1 MRFAF
6 LLAMMLGA
14 ARAFAADGNRLV
26 YLDENDPYY
35 VSRAFPKLT
44 TPQWIGEEGVEAVVV
59 LAVDDMRE
67 APKYETFL
75 RPILER
81 LKKIDGRASVSIMT
95 NKIDPTLPKLQDWIK
110 EGVSLEVHSI
120 DHPCPFFN
128 GGDFEKAKSTYDR
141 CVELISAIPGNKP
154 VAFRMPCCDSLNT
167 PSPRFWEEIFN
178 KTTEH
183 GRFLTMDSSVF
194 NITTPNDPSLPR
206 ELVIDADGRQKFKKF
221 VPFESF
227 VNTIDDY
234 PYPYVIGK
242 LCWEM
247 PCVTPSDW
255 QAQNIN
261 KPMNPSTVADMKS
274 AIDVTVLKQGG
285 FFFVYHPH
293 GWIANSQVVELI
305 DHAVAKHG
313 KKVKFLSFREC
324 QERIDKNM
332 LGGQPLRAEN
342 GADNGVRLIDLND
355 DGFID
360 VVIGNAK
367 AKQTRVW
374 SPKTNSW
381 VAGDF
386 PVIIDAKTHFGLI
399 SSSGA
404 VSVIKPDA
412 AFTFDGEKW
421 VEDAMLLAGLDGV
434 QFEAVRLR
442 DLNKDGRCELIVGT
456 PTQSAVYEYHPG
468 EHRWIKRPF
477 GLPEGTSIVDAQ
489 GRDAGLRFVDVD
501 EDGVEDVL
509 FSNEKGSSLHLWNSM
524 QKGWDGKVDVG
535 QMPPIARNGTSNG
548 AWIHSRGLW
557 VVNENTDK
565 LPNFADRKYFNDML
579 ARVDPAGKSPE
590 ASLKSIR
597 ARPGFV
603 VQQMAAEPLTMD
615 PVAFNWGA
623 DGKLWVAEMGDYPLG
638 LDGKGSPGGRVRVL
652 EDTDGDGVYDKS

>member
-6 LLAMMLGA
+6 LVALMVAA
-14 ARAFAADGNRLV
+14 ARALAADGNRLV

-35 VSRAFPKLT
+35 VSRTFPKLT
-44 TPQWIGEEGVEAVVV
+44 TPQWVGEEGVEAVIV

-95 NKIDPTLPKLQDWIK
+95 NKIDPTLPKLQEWLE
-110 EGVSLEVHSI
+110 EGVSLEIHTI
-120 DHPCPFFN
+120 DHPCPLFN
-128 GGDFEKAKSTYDR
+128 GGDFAKAKSTYDR
-141 CVELISAIPGNKP
+141 CVELMSAIPGNRP

-227 VNTIDDY
+227 VNTINDY

-261 KPMNPSTVADMKS
+261 KPMNPGTVADMKS
-274 AIDVTVLKQGG
+274 AIDVTVFKQGG

-332 LGGQPLRAEN
+332 LGGQSLRAED
-342 GADNGVRLIDLND
+342 GRDNGVRLIDLND
-355 DGFID
+355 
-360 VVIGNAK
+360 
-367 AKQTRVW
+367 
-374 SPKTNSW
+374 
-381 VAGDF
+381 
-386 PVIIDAKTHFGLI
+386 
-399 SSSGA
+399 
-404 VSVIKPDA
+404 
-412 AFTFDGEKW
+412 
-421 VEDAMLLAGLDGV
+421 
-434 QFEAVRLR
+434 
-442 DLNKDGRCELIVGT
+442 
-456 PTQSAVYEYHPG
+456 
-468 EHRWIKRPF
+468 
-477 GLPEGTSIVDAQ
+477 
-489 GRDAGLRFVDVD
+489 
-501 EDGVEDVL
+501 
-509 FSNEKGSSLHLWNSM
+509 
-524 QKGWDGKVDVG
+524 
-535 QMPPIARNGTSNG
+535 
-548 AWIHSRGLW
+548 
-557 VVNENTDK
+557 
-565 LPNFADRKYFNDML
+565 
-579 ARVDPAGKSPE
+579 
-590 ASLKSIR
+590 
-597 ARPGFV
+597 
-603 VQQMAAEPLTMD
+603 
-615 PVAFNWGA
+615 
-623 DGKLWVAEMGDYPLG
+623 
-638 LDGKGSPGGRVRVL
+638 
-652 EDTDGDGVYDKS
+652 